1 MIEKRPVRRI
11 GKYELIAKIA
21 QGGMG
26 ALYKARHPT
35 LDRVVLLKKLT
46 LRGASQFVERFKR
59 EARLMMD
66 FKNDHIVHVYDH
78 FKEGS
83 SYFIVEEYV
92 DGLSLDALI
101 RKERY
106 LSNDAAMLVLYEV
119 AKALKYAHDKQVIHR
134 DIKPSNILMS
144 RQGEVKLVDFGI
156 ATSKEESEDGLTRDG
171 MVLGTPCY
179 IPPEQIDD
187 ARNVDKRADIYSL
200 GVVLYEMVTGKTPF
214 PGSFNAET
222 ITLIHKGRFTPPQR
236 LNPRISPLLR
246 KIVRKAMRVRP
257 RRRYQDLKAVIRLLE
272 KRIRRRDP
280 ASIRQGMKR
289 VLAGEEVREVFRAGK
304 PWVGRLVA
312 ALLLCALAAAGG
324 YWLFLHGYY
333 YELVAP
339 SRYGALVASA
349 RVSSRYKEPDE
360 IFIKPVLYKERATEL
375 VRVEDLD
382 WGFRE
387 NRARRSAGSFVL
399 ESRKL
404 YLEEGQYRLKLSLEG
419 ELYWRSF
426 FLAPRS
432 AQRRLLGTAS
442 AQEIAIELGDGA
454 PLPME
459 VERAVSD
466 VETGADL
473 TAGTAFSVYT
483 GDRWLA
489 WGPEAAGQLYSGG
502 SYRFRFEREGYFP
515 RTYSLVIQPYQT
527 QLRLEAQL
535 IPVPGTLR
543 LRSDSGGLKLRLG
556 GSEYYFSGGKQ
567 REYLRLGP
575 LEAGSREISLNPG
588 EYLVSVQG
596 DGGLARSQSV
606 QVRPG
611 QVTTLQ
617 VQMDRRHRSL
627 EMSIVE

>member
-1 MIEKRPVRRI
+1 MIEKRPVRHI

-26 ALYKARHPT
+26 ALYKAKHPT

-66 FKNDHIVHVYDH
+66 FKNEHIVHVYDH

-92 DGLSLDALI
+92 DGMSLEALI

-106 LSNDAAMLVLYEV
+106 LSNDAAVLVLYEV

-134 DIKPSNILMS
+134 DIKPSNILIS

-200 GVVLYEMVTGKTPF
+200 GVVLYEMLTGKTPF
-214 PGSFNAET
+214 PGSFTAET
-222 ITLIHKGRFTPPQR
+222 ITLIHKGRYTPPQR

-257 RRRYQDLKAVIRLLE
+257 RRRYQDLKAIIRLLE

-280 ASIRQGMKR
+280 ASIRQAMKK
-289 VLAGEEVREVFRAGK
+289 VLAGEEVREVFRAGR
-304 PWVGRLVA
+304 PWVRRLVA
-312 ALLLCALAAAGG
+312 ALVLCGLAAAGL
-324 YWLFLHGYY
+324 YYLYLQGYY
-333 YELVAP
+333 YELVVP
-339 SRYGALVASA
+339 SRYGALVVSA
-349 RVSSRYKEPDE
+349 RISTRYKEPED
-360 IFIKPVLYKERATEL
+360 IFIKPVLYREVANAL
-375 VRVEDLD
+375 VRVDGLNWD
-382 WGFRE
+382 FRE
-387 NRARRSAGSFVL
+387 NRDRRSAGSFVL

-419 ELYWRSF
+419 ELYWESF
-426 FLAPRS
+426 FLSPRL
-432 AQRRLLGTAS
+432 AQRRLLAS
-442 AQEIAIELGDGA
+442 ASTQEVAIELGSGP
-454 PLPME
+454 PLPLQ
-459 VERAVSD
+459 VHYAVYDMDS
-466 VETGADL
+466 GADL
-473 TAGTAFSVYT
+473 TGSTSFAVYV
-483 GDRWLA
+483 GDRWLP
-489 WGPEAAGQLYSGG
+489 WGPEAAGLLYSGG
-502 SYRFRFEREGYFP
+502 SYRFLFEKEGYLS

-535 IPVPGTLR
+535 VPVPGTLR
-543 LRSDSGGLKLRLG
+543 LRSDAAGLQLRLG
-556 GSEYYFSGGKQ
+556 GSEYYFSGGRQ
-567 REYLRLGP
+567 REYLRLAP
-575 LEAGSREISLNPG
+575 LEAGTRELSLSPG
-588 EYLVSVQG
+588 QYLVSVQG
-596 DGGLARSQSV
+596 DGLARSQSV
-606 QVRPG
+606 EVRAG

-617 VQMDRRHRSL
+617 VQLDRRQRTL

>member
-1 MIEKRPVRRI
+1 MIEKRPVRHI

-26 ALYKARHPT
+26 ALYKAKHPT

-66 FKNDHIVHVYDH
+66 FKNEHIVHVYDH

-92 DGLSLDALI
+92 DGMSLEALI

-106 LSNDAAMLVLYEV
+106 LSNDAAVLVLYEV

-134 DIKPSNILMS
+134 DIKPSNILIS

-200 GVVLYEMVTGKTPF
+200 GVVLYEMLTGKTPF
-214 PGSFNAET
+214 PGSFTAET
-222 ITLIHKGRFTPPQR
+222 ITLIHKGRYTPPQR

-257 RRRYQDLKAVIRLLE
+257 RRRYQDLKAIIRLLE

-280 ASIRQGMKR
+280 ASIRQAMKK
-289 VLAGEEVREVFRAGK
+289 VLAGEEVREVFRAGR
-304 PWVGRLVA
+304 PWVRRLVA
-312 ALLLCALAAAGG
+312 ALVLCGLAAAGL
-324 YWLFLHGYY
+324 YYLYLQGYY
-333 YELVAP
+333 YELVVP
-339 SRYGALVASA
+339 SRYGALVVSA
-349 RVSSRYKEPDE
+349 RISTRYKEPED
-360 IFIKPVLYKERATEL
+360 IFIKPVLYREVANAL
-375 VRVEDLD
+375 VRVDGLNWD
-382 WGFRE
+382 FRE
-387 NRARRSAGSFVL
+387 NRDRRSAGSFVL
-399 ESRKL
+399 KSRKL

-419 ELYWRSF
+419 ELYWESF
-426 FLAPRS
+426 FLSPRL
-432 AQRRLLGTAS
+432 AQRRLLASAS
-442 AQEIAIELGDGA
+442 AQEVAIELGSGP
-454 PLPME
+454 PLPLQ
-459 VERAVSD
+459 VHYAVYDMDS
-466 VETGADL
+466 GADL
-473 TAGTAFSVYT
+473 TGSTSFAVYV
-483 GDRWLA
+483 GDRWLP
-489 WGPEAAGQLYSGG
+489 WGPEAAGLLYSGG
-502 SYRFRFEREGYFP
+502 SYRFLFEKEGYLS

-535 IPVPGTLR
+535 VPVPGTLR
-543 LRSDSGGLKLRLG
+543 LRSDAAGLQLRLG
-556 GSEYYFSGGKQ
+556 GSEYYFSGGRQ
-567 REYLRLGP
+567 REYLRLAP
-575 LEAGSREISLNPG
+575 LEAGTRELSLSPG
-588 EYLVSVQG
+588 QYLVSVQG
-596 DGGLARSQSV
+596 DGLARSQSV
-606 QVRPG
+606 EVRAG

-617 VQMDRRHRSL
+617 VQLDRRQRTL